1 MLGWLLKLHANTSL
15 FVLLLFVYS
24 LWMDTNDVSR
34 FFETLRMLAG
44 VEQSVLCWALLPPGK
59 DINQELQSIIQSITK

>member
-44 VEQSVLCWALLPPGK
+44 VEQSVLCGALLPPGK